1 VVAVTS
7 VFLVLGW
14 GLSIEDFGLYTF
26 AYSLASLV
34 GILSEVGLGSWT
46 TAYMPRKP
54 ENLGELIGDVISLRS
69 FLVIP
74 YIGILIVILLL
85 MGLPHENVN
94 VVLALGLSLGLFGI
108 AQQEACVCTA
118 LERSELSAIL
128 SLVGSCSTV
137 CAIAV
142 WWLAF
147 RGDLLWFCQLSVI
160 SQVPAAVTGLFL
172 IRRKAFHFTIKAGL
186 GSWWSIL
193 RRSYLFALVSLVATG
208 GGLIETVMLK
218 SLHVANQQIG
228 LYQMAM
234 KLALFAC
241 LPTAALIEAFR
252 PVLARRNVGP
262 KDRLTAGIHTF
273 HKLQFALASFPLVFM
288 AIFSQRIL
296 HLLFGDKYL
305 DAAPITTLAAIA
317 FIIAYLPPS
326 WTVLDAM
333 GWQRYTLL
341 IMVIRTSSAVF
352 LNFMAIP
359 LYGVTGVVTV
369 TIVVNCVTRF
379 CTSRLYKK
387 VGVTAIR
394 SSFDFVRISAVLVFV
409 GLASYMTDMII
420 GFVAASIVFVVL
432 VAIGMYTIG
441 LGKQD
446 REIMSG
452 LLRRRIA

>member
-1 VVAVTS
+1 MVRQLAFCSIVVFAGQTFYTSTSMSERRRFIHNFLSLSGSRILHVVAVTS

-74 YIGILIVILLL
+74 YIGILIVISLL

-241 LPTAALIEAFR
+241 LPTVAWSPRICR
-252 PVLARRNVGP
+252 PVRASRSTPPRVG
-262 KDRLTAGIHTF
+262 
-273 HKLQFALASFPLVFM
+273 
-288 AIFSQRIL
+288 
-296 HLLFGDKYL
+296 
-305 DAAPITTLAAIA
+305 
-317 FIIAYLPPS
+317 
-326 WTVLDAM
+326 
-333 GWQRYTLL
+333 
-341 IMVIRTSSAVF
+341 
-352 LNFMAIP
+352 
-359 LYGVTGVVTV
+359 
-369 TIVVNCVTRF
+369 
-379 CTSRLYKK
+379 
-387 VGVTAIR
+387 
-394 SSFDFVRISAVLVFV
+394 
-409 GLASYMTDMII
+409 
-420 GFVAASIVFVVL
+420 
-432 VAIGMYTIG
+432 
-441 LGKQD
+441 
-446 REIMSG
+446 
-452 LLRRRIA
+452 